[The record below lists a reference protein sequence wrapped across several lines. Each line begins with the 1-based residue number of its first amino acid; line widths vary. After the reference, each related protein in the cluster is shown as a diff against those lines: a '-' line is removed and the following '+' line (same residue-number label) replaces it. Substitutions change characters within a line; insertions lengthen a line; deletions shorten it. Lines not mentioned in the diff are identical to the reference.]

1 MYNNDNTPTG
11 NNATPSLPPEVVMGM
26 LNAKYQELLAKMGF
40 EAANYPA
47 TLEESVAL
55 HSDDDDS
62 DIDED
67 WEDDITEDT
76 QSASEDDDEDSDYEY
91 EEEEQ
96 PISSNNKGQASTR
109 KYKDDPN
116 AWKPFNPAPNVYDLV
131 ETVDTIPEGIVLLPL
146 YDKSPKF
153 FRDPLRG
160 GFRQNWNK
168 ELPGAENRELVKRHI
183 AGIKSV
189 KNASLHKGIYTEE
202 DLYRSYSSGIG
213 IATGEVSGQIFAIDV
228 DGPTA
233 NVWLENISQ
242 GELPKTVEFTSG
254 REGRRQLFYR
264 VPAHLK
270 STLGERLKA
279 FGIKKI
285 RSKEDFPGG
294 KAMNLLPFTVENE
307 DSLREKAAK
316 GEFNRYYECAKDE
329 QGRYTEALEIRYNGK
344 HSAIPP
350 SRHPITGRYEWINS
364 FEDCPIA
371 DMPSWLILLV
381 EGWLTEIENENELKK
396 QQSEQRIQKLQ
407 LIAAKRKDGNQSL
420 TEFETL
426 EEAIV
431 AAYQILGFES
441 AFNWAG
447 HDWAEERD
455 NGWTHGSCPRH
466 ASNSGTSFAVV
477 TETGGWICHGCNDAH
492 GNYIQYRAWREIGD
506 PRPEGATWWKYANE
520 VFQEAGIT
528 VKSKD
533 KKQSKK
539 KTKAPGE
546 ISKEEYNARN
556 LKPELTQKEEDE
568 KNRLKDE
575 AAVAK
580 REHEEQEY
588 KAYQKRVTL
597 NKKLAQRYY
606 TCNENYLSNKTFA
619 QFPTIKECRTTGQML
634 GLKAPKGT
642 GKSTRIKQYI
652 QQAKEDKWL
661 VVSVTP
667 RINLGLGQAHEWG
680 IKWIGEDGVDE
691 FIRGNRNDMSC
702 CWDSLHKFCNMDY
715 RNKQIL
721 FIIDE
726 VESGLEHLSLS
737 GTFKSKG
744 NRAKVFSELHRMVS
758 HIRLNGGLIIAA
770 DADLSQISL
779 DYINTICGGIPTTVI
794 ENTFVQEKLEIPI
807 FYGEHGNVSAYIK
820 DALEFGLPFIVAC
833 DTKDLVKDYYDLAK
847 RLLHNDPVKIE
858 KIWCINADT
867 AGDEDNQR
875 RLKDINKAIQE
886 EQPLA
891 MFFSPTIT
899 VGVSINV
906 DYFNEGFGIFR
917 GTVTADVARQMV
929 ARNRAI
935 IPWAIFADN
944 EVNKRLKGEDTVTTS
959 EGIARNWMQQTQ
971 AEAGILEWQTEKLL
985 AEEDR
990 DDSEKLCEALLINI
1004 RRMKQ
1009 GDFDTENAEF
1019 KLYCDVLARR
1029 NFQMKHYHKC
1039 FVEGMKAEG
1048 WKVISKKGTKN
1059 GVHQELKELREKRF
1073 KEESEAIASADH
1085 TQIASV
1091 DEAKEILDKPSQNK
1105 ELLPA
1110 ANKVIIA
1117 DKTGIDP
1124 GEIFLEIVQK
1134 VKFDYRYF
1142 HAVRYEWLLNNPEI
1156 AKLMGAKSLKKYL
1169 KDLALYGVGSAQ
1181 DFSSQVREYE
1191 ELKKMGLLNIIDVH
1205 DDEKVYSKKDFLPI
1219 LDKLKFYKNDHM
1231 ENWSVRSGLN
1241 LPRKDVKVK
1250 EGEKRPFA
1258 RATFFNN
1265 PVSYIVKPTLAK
1277 LGYSFKQVK
1286 KGTKGKCFYAIPPEQ
1301 INDPVRGAIQAGLT
1315 KKWLKSLEEQ
1325 AFKQQA
1331 KSLLKETIEGKPAA
1345 QKQVEVAMP
1354 EVVKEELQVTASVAQ
1369 PFQIELPV

>member
-67 WEDDITEDT
+67 WEDETIEDP

-96 PISSNNKGQASTR
+96 PVSSNNKGQASTR

-202 DLYRSYSSGIG
+202 DLYKSYSSGIG

-364 FEDCPIA
+364 FEDCSIA

-381 EGWLTEIENENELKK
+381 EGWLTEIENANEFKK

-426 EEAIV
+426 EEAVV
-431 AAYQILGFES
+431 AAYQVLGFEG

-477 TETGGWICHGCNDAH
+477 TETGFWKCHGCNDAS

-506 PRPEGATWWKYANE
+506 PRPKKAVWWKYANE

-533 KKQSKK
+533 KKPSKK
-539 KTKAPGE
+539 NKKAPGE
-546 ISKEEYNARN
+546 ISKEEYKARG
-556 LKPELTQKEEDE
+556 LKPEITPEQQDKAS
-568 KNRLKDE
+568 RE
-575 AAVAK
+575 AALAEAAK
-580 REHEEQEY
+580 REHVEQEY

-597 NKKLAQRYY
+597 NKSVAERYY
-606 TCNENYLSNKTFA
+606 ICNEPYLSDETFL
-619 QFPTIKECRTTGQML
+619 QFPTIEECRKRGQVL
-634 GLKAPKGT
+634 ALKAPKGT

-652 QQAKEDKWL
+652 KQAKKDKWL
-661 VVSVTP
+661 VISVTP
-667 RINLGLGQAHEWG
+667 RINLGIGQAHEWG
-680 IKWIGEDGVDE
+680 IKWIHEDGVEE
-691 FIRGNRNDMSC
+691 FVRGNRNDMSC
-702 CWDSLHKFCNMDY
+702 CWDSLHKFNNMDY

-721 FIIDE
+721 LIIDE
-726 VESGLEHLSLS
+726 AESGLEHLTLS
-737 GTFKSKG
+737 STLRGKAK
-744 NRAKVFSELHRMVS
+744 RAKVFSELRRLVN
-758 HIRLNGGLIIAA
+758 HIKDNGGLVVTA
-770 DADLSQISL
+770 DADLGNIPLTYLQNI
-779 DYINTICGGIPTTVI
+779 TGGIPVTIV
-794 ENTFVQEKLEIPI
+794 ENTYVAPKKEVPVYYTHHGEI
-807 FYGEHGNVSAYIK
+807 NALIK
-820 DALEFGLPFIVAC
+820 DAIDFGLPFIVSC
-833 DTKDLVKDYYDLAK
+833 DTKELVNDLYDLIK
-847 RLLHNDPVKIE
+847 NLLANDKE
-858 KIWCINADT
+858 KLNRVWCFTADT
-867 AGDEDNQR
+867 ANDEDNQR
-875 RLKDINKAIQE
+875 RLKDINKGIDDE
-886 EQPLA
+886 KPFILIT
-891 MFFSPTIT
+891 SPTLT
-899 VGVSINV
+899 VGTSI
-906 DYFNEGFGIFR
+906 DRDHFFEGFGIFS
-917 GTVTADVARQMV
+917 GNVTADVARQMA
-929 ARNRAI
+929 ARNRAL
-935 IPWAIFADN
+935 IPWSFFADN
-944 EVNKRLKGEDTVTTS
+944 TARQYLKGEDTPVTPQEVANSWT
-959 EGIARNWMQQTQ
+959 QQTQ
-971 AEAGILEWQTEKLL
+971 REAEILEWECEQLL

-990 DDSEKLCEALLINI
+990 QDAEKLVEAQLAMI
-1004 RRMKQ
+1004 RRMKA
-1009 GDFDTENAEF
+1009 GDIGQDNAEF
-1019 KLYCDVLARR
+1019 GLYCQLLARR

-1039 FVEGMKAEG
+1039 FVEGLKSEG
-1048 WKVISKKGTKN
+1048 WTVVSKKGSKN
-1059 GVHQELKELREKRF
+1059 GVSEELRELREKRF
-1073 KEESEAIASADH
+1073 KEVSERIAAADH
-1085 TQIASV
+1085 TKIANV
-1091 DEAKEILDKPSQNK
+1091 EEAHEIAAKSPDK
-1105 ELLPA
+1105 ELVA
-1110 ANKVIIA
+1110 AAQKVITS
-1117 DKTGIDP
+1117 DRTGLKP
-1124 GEIFLEIVQK
+1124 EEVEAELVQK
-1134 VKFDYRYF
+1134 VKFVHRWLEGIKYQ
-1142 HAVRYEWLLNNPEI
+1142 WLLLNPDE
-1156 AKLMGAKSLKKYL
+1156 AKKMGAKNLKRFVGDY
-1169 KDLALYGVGSAQ
+1169 AEYGVICLQ
-1181 DFSSQVREYE
+1181 DFSSKTREYE
-1191 ELKKMGLLNIIDVH
+1191 EIRRLGIFNIIDV
-1205 DDEKVYSKKDFLPI
+1205 DDDQRSYCKKDFLPV
-1219 LDKLKFYKNDHM
+1219 LEKVKFYNDKAL
-1231 ENWSVRSGLN
+1231 ENWAHRLGVT
-1241 LPRKDVKVK
+1241 LPRKKQ
-1250 EGEKRPFA
+1250 EGKPIA
-1258 RATFFNN
+1258 RETFFKD
-1265 PVSYIVKPTLAK
+1265 PISYIIKPVLAK
-1277 LGYSFKQVK
+1277 LGFSFTRVK
-1286 KGTKGKCFYAIPPEQ
+1286 KGTKGVAFYSIPQEE
-1301 INDPVRGAIQAGLT
+1301 INDIWRDKVLDGLT
-1315 KKWLKSLEEQ
+1315 KKWVKSLEEQ
-1325 AFKQQA
+1325 ALKQQA
-1331 KSLLKETIEGKPAA
+1331 RVQFKESIDSLLASQE
-1345 QKQVEVAMP
+1345 QVEAMIP
-1354 EVVKEELQVTASVAQ
+1354 EVVAEELQVTVPVAQ
-1369 PFQIELPV
+1369 PLQFELPV